1 MGDSQKVLE
10 ETKEEIKRILILALI
25 LLLVGLVTSVV
36 IFIWHGVSFT
46 KHDPSKYYGPT
57 GVCPYDYSSFGL
69 ASASSGPIIG
79 VVVDAVVSIIYS
91 SDGGNKTGFLN
102 AYRGA
107 ILNNTNFQIVKIL
120 LIVLAI
126 GISGASFVFGFSK
139 INSADLLKRF
149 GIIALVIWATDPNTY
164 QFYDDFIDPLVLK
177 GSKELAALLAR
188 ALLSTIDTPEIL
200 AYANRY
206 PDNEFVL
213 LDAALTIIFSETIF
227 NKIGAMIFTSLASA
241 SPVLALFSGFIYM
254 TGGYL
259 AYNFF
264 MLAFTV
270 IFYKIVM
277 VVGLSMFPMFALFGV
292 SMAMGK
298 QIDKF
303 SVFFVNYIQETL
315 IKPAIAIAILIF
327 GASLL
332 TLLILKF
339 LTGMFSFQVCLK
351 TYFYLSIFSL
361 GNYDYFYALKP
372 TNFSEIYGSIIGIS
386 DNPAFFSSDN
396 TTIERMVILNLLA
409 IVILTAVFKKL
420 LAITQQALDG
430 LGIGSS
436 LARDSGLEADMKQL
450 QGKIEKGV
458 DMGGTIARNFLS
470 SGAKSLRGKVGNL
483 LFGSSNPNKPTPTP
497 PTPTGTPPT
506 PTGTPDSNTSTETPD
521 QKEAD
526 ENDNKD
532 SPNAEGPNAEGE
544 GKNQGKGKVGNEGGQ
559 GSQKSKSSKVVKS
572 KGLAKTSATK
582 NSPQGKGGINNANN
596 TNSTKESNAKNST
609 LGRQAPTTEGL
620 KNIGNDAGEGF
631 LGNQENSFND
641 EMHNQE
647 GDLFKN
653 ESPDYTDYEEG
664 GDGDFNDGDFND
676 GEDEEDDGDFND
688 GEGYEESAIRDTENN
703 PSATAAEDGKTNIAS
718 GDVSE
723 NIDKNPSSNE
733 EYVSKQEQASGYYK
747 EGLGELSKNAS
758 EGESY
763 PQNYEQHKSSE
774 DVRTETTTSPETP
787 KDVFVERGINEESKQ
802 EQVSGSLGE
811 LSKNAS
817 EGESYPQNYE
827 QHKSSEDVG
836 TETTTSPETLNDVFA
851 GSNINEANTNLNE
864 VANTDLDSAFDTH
877 LNDSAS
883 ATADKTES
891 IASETQVE
899 KLAKV
904 NEKMQKHEQL
914 LEKIA
919 AEIDKN
925 KNNDK

>member
-1 MGDSQKVLE
+1 MGDYNKVLKDA
-10 ETKEEIKRILILALI
+10 KEELKRILILAVI
-25 LLLVGLVTSVV
+25 LLLVGLLTSLV
-36 IFIWHGVSFT
+36 IFLIHGFSFT

-69 ASASSGPIIG
+69 AAATSGPIIG
-79 VVVDAVVSIIYS
+79 VVVDSVVSIIYS

-213 LDAALTIIFSETIF
+213 LDAALTIIFSETIS
-227 NKIGAMIFTSLASA
+227 NKIGAMIFTSLAGA

-254 TGGYL
+254 MGGYL

-372 TNFSEIYGSIIGIS
+372 TNFSEIYGSIISIS
-386 DNPAFFSSDN
+386 DNPAFFSN
-396 TTIERMVILNLLA
+396 TPNDTMIERMVILNLLA
-409 IVILTAVFKKL
+409 IVILTSVFKKL

-436 LARDSGLEADMKQL
+436 LARDSGLEADIKQL
-450 QGKIEKGV
+450 QSKIEQGA
-458 DMGGTIARNFLS
+458 DMGGAVARNFLS
-470 SGAKSLRGKVGNL
+470 SGAKSLRSKVGSL
-483 LFGSSNPNKPTPTP
+483 LSSSNPNKPNIP

-521 QKEAD
+521 SNTPAETPDKKEAD

-532 SPNAEGPNAEGE
+532 SPNAEGPNEEGPNEEGE
-544 GKNQGKGKVGNEGGQ
+544 GTNNRKGNVGNEGSQ

-596 TNSTKESNAKNST
+596 TNSTKESNTKNST

-653 ESPDYTDYEEG
+653 ESPDYPDYEEG
-664 GDGDFNDGDFND
+664 
-676 GEDEEDDGDFND
+676 DDGDFND

-733 EYVSKQEQASGYYK
+733 EYVSQQEQVSGSYK

-763 PQNYEQHKSSE
+763 PQNYEQHKSS
-774 DVRTETTTSPETP
+774 
-787 KDVFVERGINEESKQ
+787 KDAFAERGINEESKQ
-802 EQVSGSLGE
+802 EQVSMSLGE
-811 LSKNAS
+811 LNKNAS

-827 QHKSSEDVG
+827 QHESSKDVG

-864 VANTDLDSAFDTH
+864 VANTGLDSAFDTH

-883 ATADKTES
+883 ATVDKTES

-914 LEKIA
+914 LEKIT